1 VQLYVRDEVASVT
14 RPLKE
19 LKGFQRVPLEPGE
32 RRTVTFTLAANQLA
46 FYDSQM
52 RYVLE
57 PGTIKLM
64 VGTSSADLPLGAEIE
79 VVGETAVLPQKT
91 FFTQVTIS

>member
-1 VQLYVRDEVASVT
+1 MT

-19 LKGFQRVPLEPGE
+19 LKGFHRVELAPGKKC
-32 RRTVTFTLAANQLA
+32 TITFTLAINQLA

-52 RYVLE
+52 RFVLE

-64 VGTSSADLPLGAEIE
+64 VGTSSDDLPLMAEVE
-79 VVGETAVLPQKT
+79 VVGETAVLTEKS
-91 FFTQVTIS
+91 FFTEVTTA